1 METKDKNSY
10 KEYETESKTSES
22 PYLEVKDEILKFEKT
37 PATSSSSPSSSSP
50 KEEPYSINKPRI
62 KTIRAKIIND

>member
-22 PYLEVKDEILKFEKT
+22 PYLEVKGEIPKFEKT
-37 PATSSSSPSSSSP
+37 PPTSSDSP
-50 KEEPYSINKPRI
+50 KEEVYSINKPRI
-62 KTIRAKIIND
+62 ITIRAKIIND

>member
-22 PYLEVKDEILKFEKT
+22 AYLEVKGEIPKFERT
-37 PATSSSSPSSSSP
+37 PATSSVSP
-50 KEEPYSINKPRI
+50 KEELYSINKPRI
-62 KTIRAKIIND
+62 KIIRAKIIND

>member
-10 KEYETESKTSES
+10 KEYETESTSES
-22 PYLEVKDEILKFEKT
+22 SYLEVKGEIPKFEKT
-37 PATSSSSPSSSSP
+37 SITSSSSQ
-50 KEEPYSINKPRI
+50 KEELYSINKPRI